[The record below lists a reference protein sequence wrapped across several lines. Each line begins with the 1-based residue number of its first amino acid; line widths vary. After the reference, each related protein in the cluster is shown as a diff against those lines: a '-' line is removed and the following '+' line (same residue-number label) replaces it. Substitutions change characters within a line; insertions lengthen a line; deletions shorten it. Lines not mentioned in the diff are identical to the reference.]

1 MQRLYTIAEKK
12 RRPNWNC
19 CCTSFEVLHPLRL
32 VDPEKKSRHYF
43 LEDFLWQLSFWGDF
57 LGLDPPLY
65 VVVALLFETL
75 FWRGANKHIWQDLV
89 RHMIAVKSRTL
100 QPLRVQVTRYAM
112 CDKYGSCGFSTSF
125 SFPHSWNMRIGAAD
139 TGNCKN
145 WIKRVENKWFPN
157 VLLLLHTLYFSECE
171 KEGESKAKNCIRR
184 SLFWEREEDLE
195 FFCTDGVFCIRT
207 PSTCW
212 NFCFHSLLG
221 FLVHFPEAS
230 LKVFFGLE
238 AIGHVKKTMQ
248 FPRDL
253 CLENW
258 PQSLTIAPHS
268 HLLTLGG
275 QKAILSKEK
284 QQLLLKFLLFH
295 PMLDKTSLETSDFV
309 PTQWKQGAFCFCSS

>member
-184 SLFWEREEDLE
+184 SLFWERGRS
-195 FFCTDGVFCIRT
+195 GVFLHWWCFLHQDLC
-207 PSTCW
+207 STCW
-212 NFCFHSLLG
+212 NFCFHPG
-221 FLVHFPEAS
+221 FFSTFSGSFIKGVLWFRSHWTCEENNAVPKGPLSGKLTSIAYHRAS
-230 LKVFFGLE
+230 FSFVDSGRTKGNFVEGKTTTFAKVS
-238 AIGHVKKTMQ
+238 AI
-248 FPRDL
+248 
-253 CLENW
+253 
-258 PQSLTIAPHS
+258 SPHA
-268 HLLTLGG
+268 G
-275 QKAILSKEK
+275 
-284 QQLLLKFLLFH
+284 
-295 PMLDKTSLETSDFV
+295 
-309 PTQWKQGAFCFCSS
+309 